1 MQEYPTNPSQPVK
14 PPAHKLPAGKLP
26 ERNPLTHAAHR
37 KETFWQITL
46 PLVIL
51 LLVFIGLAVLVSWA
65 AVGGS
70 DQVRRWADVAI
81 LWQAPLPIVLS
92 LLCLTVNIGMV
103 FAIYKLTS
111 VMPGVM
117 RLIHLYI
124 LKAHAKIRQLS
135 DKLAAPFISASAT
148 KAKVRTGLNSLRRK

>member
-1 MQEYPTNPSQPVK
+1 MEEYPTNPSQPVK
-14 PPAHKLPAGKLP
+14 PPARELP
-26 ERNPLTHAAHR
+26 ERNPVTHAAHR

-51 LLVFIGLAVLVSWA
+51 LLVFIGMAVLVGWA

-70 DQVRRWADVAI
+70 DQVRRWADIAI
-81 LWQAPLPIVLS
+81 IWQAPLPIVLS

-103 FAIYKLTS
+103 YAIYKLTS

-124 LKAHAKIRQLS
+124 LTAHAKIRQLT
-135 DKLAAPFISASAT
+135 DKLAAPIINASAA
-148 KAKVRTGLNSLRRK
+148 KAKVQAGLNSLRRK